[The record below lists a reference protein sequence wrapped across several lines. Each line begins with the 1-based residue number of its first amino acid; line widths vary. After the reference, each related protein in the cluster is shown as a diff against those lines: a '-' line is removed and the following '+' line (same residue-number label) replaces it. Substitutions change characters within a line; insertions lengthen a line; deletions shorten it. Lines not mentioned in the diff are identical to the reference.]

1 MKEPHT
7 ARHTSR
13 HAPAGRTVCISV
25 FLTEL
30 SFWWAL
36 PTTGGASTSPGL
48 LLSFLGSF
56 LGRSNQRPKPWL
68 HGVRLWAQPV
78 VYPGTADHRKGWEQL
93 RGRGGLHSGTQLSA
107 AWGQQMAADAW
118 PLSEGMGCP
127 HPDPVGAWMVPGS
140 RAGL

>member
-7 ARHTSR
+7 ARDTSR

-30 SFWWAL
+30 SFRWGL
-36 PTTGGASTSPGL
+36 PTMGGASTSPGL
-48 LLSFLGSF
+48 LLSFMGSF
-56 LGRSNQRPKPWL
+56 LGRSKGPSLGCMVCGCGPGLWSIQAWL
-68 HGVRLWAQPV
+68 TIERDANSSEAG
-78 VYPGTADHRKGWEQL
+78 
-93 RGRGGLHSGTQLSA
+93 GGLHSRTLLSA
-107 AWGQQMAADAW
+107 AWGQQRAADAW

-127 HPDPVGAWMVPGS
+127 HPDPVAAWMVPGS